1 MEGEQVTNPYDDIV
15 IERHRQTAKW
25 GVQNLPDGDGT
36 TEKLYLHADAEKAR
50 CDKAHDERR
59 CTFAHVLR
67 EEVAEALA
75 ECAPNDDAERRA
87 RLRRELIEV
96 AAVCVQWVESIDR
109 NTKETP

>member
-1 MEGEQVTNPYDDIV
+1 MTNPLDDI
-15 IERHRQTAKW
+15 ILERRRQEAKW
-25 GVQNLPDGDGT
+25 GQQDLPDGDGT
-36 TEKLYLHADAEKAR
+36 TERLYLHAEAEKAR

-75 ECAPNDDAERRA
+75 ECAPDNDPERRA

-96 AAVCVQWVESIDR
+96 AAVCVKWVESLDR
-109 NTKETP
+109 RTV